1 MKPKIINGKTLSGN
15 MLLNMTF
22 EYVEALNN
30 ESAPNIYSSL
40 ERIIH
45 TETRKVCE
53 DVLDDFYKKVST
65 YRIYNVN
72 INFNSDG
79 RRI

>member
-1 MKPKIINGKTLSGN
+1 MKPKIINGKTLTGN

-30 ESAPNIYSSL
+30 ESAPNIYTSL

-45 TETRKVCE
+45 AETRKVCE
-53 DVLDDFYKKVST
+53 EVLTQFYDKVKSYIRT
-65 YRIYNVN
+65 
-72 INFNSDG
+72 
-79 RRI
+79 